1 MDAII
6 AIDASQRVV
15 LFNPAAERMFGCRA
29 SETLGSSIDRFIPE
43 RFRQAHRDQVLKF
56 GKTGTS
62 YRKLGSPGMVWGLHR
77 NGEEFPIEASI
88 SRMDAGGERLS
99 TVILRDITERK
110 RHEERTQLLIRE
122 VNHRAKNMLAVVQ
135 SIARQTAATTPDDF
149 ICRFNERLLALSAS
163 QDLLVQNE
171 WKGVDIAALVQSQL
185 AHFKELIGTRI
196 ALKGPSL
203 LISAAAAQ
211 TIGMALHELCT
222 NAGKYGALSSGE
234 GRLEVAW
241 SLERAAG
248 EESFAMSW
256 REKRGPAVSAP
267 AKRGF
272 GSIVIQR
279 LAKESLDA
287 EVDLDFGGRAS
298 SAPAVPG
305 QGSRG
310 RPPLPSPLDDS
321 RARSKAK
328 RL

>member
-1 MDAII
+1 M
-6 AIDASQRVV
+6 
-15 LFNPAAERMFGCRA
+15 
-29 SETLGSSIDRFIPE
+29 
-43 RFRQAHRDQVLKF
+43 
-56 GKTGTS
+56 
-62 YRKLGSPGMVWGLHR
+62 
-77 NGEEFPIEASI
+77 
-88 SRMDAGGERLS
+88 
-99 TVILRDITERK
+99 ILRDITERK
-110 RHEERTQLLIRE
+110 RHEEHTQLLIRE

-135 SIARQTAATTPDDF
+135 SIARQTVATKAEDF
-149 ICRFNERLLALSAS
+149 IGRFNERLQALSAS
-163 QDLLVQNE
+163 QDLLVQKQ

-241 SLERAAG
+241 SLSAG
-248 EESFAMSW
+248 EDKSFAMSW
-256 REKRGPAVSAP
+256 REKGGPAVAAP

-287 EVDLDFGGRAS
+287 EVDLDLRQAAF
-298 SAPAVPG
+298 PG
-305 QGSRG
+305 ACGARSRKSWTAAA
-310 RPPLPSPLDDS
+310 PSPLDDS

-328 RL
+328 QLFEATSARYWPVAAAGRMATASLYVAG

>member
-6 AIDASQRVV
+6 AIDASEQRVV

-43 RFRQAHRDQVLKF
+43 RFRQAHRDQVRKF

-88 SRMDAGGERLS
+88 SRLDTGGERLS

-110 RHEERTQLLIRE
+110 RHEEHTQLLIRE

-135 SIARQTAATTPDDF
+135 SIARQTVATKAEDF
-149 ICRFNERLLALSAS
+149 IGRFNERLQARPRAE
-163 QDLLVQNE
+163 DLLVQNE

-203 LISAAAAQ
+203 LTPLRRPDHRHGSA
-211 TIGMALHELCT
+211 
-222 NAGKYGALSSGE
+222 
-234 GRLEVAW
+234 
-241 SLERAAG
+241 
-248 EESFAMSW
+248 
-256 REKRGPAVSAP
+256 
-267 AKRGF
+267 
-272 GSIVIQR
+272 
-279 LAKESLDA
+279 
-287 EVDLDFGGRAS
+287 
-298 SAPAVPG
+298 
-305 QGSRG
+305 
-310 RPPLPSPLDDS
+310 
-321 RARSKAK
+321 
-328 RL
+328 